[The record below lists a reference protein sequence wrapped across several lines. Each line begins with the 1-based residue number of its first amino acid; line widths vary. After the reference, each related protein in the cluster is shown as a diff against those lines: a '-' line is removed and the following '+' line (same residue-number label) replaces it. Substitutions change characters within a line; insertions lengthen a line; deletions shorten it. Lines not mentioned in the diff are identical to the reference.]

1 MMPSV
6 DFFCGD
12 DRFIHL
18 EEDWR
23 RGLGWWLV
31 DGSVRSRLSVSAAT
45 RLVPHLALEVL
56 IEVQELVWRLET
68 NAEYQSPSERLHGAV
83 DGLRNELAAARAE
96 HRNDPETSVRRFPM
110 VAALTHQHAN

>member
-6 DFFCGD
+6 DVFCGD

-23 RGLGWWLV
+23 RGLGW
-31 DGSVRSRLSVSAAT
+31 SRLSVSAAM

-83 DGLRNELAAARAE
+83 DGLRNELAAAPAE